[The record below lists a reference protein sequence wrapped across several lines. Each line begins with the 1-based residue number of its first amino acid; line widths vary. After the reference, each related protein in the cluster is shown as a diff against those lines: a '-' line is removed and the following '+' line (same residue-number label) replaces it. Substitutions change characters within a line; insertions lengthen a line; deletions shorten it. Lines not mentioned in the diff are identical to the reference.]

1 MPHIIL
7 YHYGNL
13 HIFGYKESS
22 EGDVLDFK
30 FIDNKQDI
38 KKSNKKFTDME
49 VEQIIKYYNK
59 FNGILTKQKILDKLQ
74 LDHHIKIGLQT
85 YNKIIKGEY

>member
-1 MPHIIL
+1 MVI
-7 YHYGNL
+7 
-13 HIFGYKESS
+13 S
-22 EGDVLDFK
+22 
-30 FIDNKQDI
+30 
-38 KKSNKKFTDME
+38 TDME
-49 VEQIIKYYNK
+49 FEQIKKYYNK